1 MASSATLDV
10 ERNDT
15 ARDQLLVTNAEL
27 EDLRELL
34 DEVIRLRRSVKHR
47 PDPSWS

>member
-10 ERNDT
+10 ERNDN
-15 ARDQLLVTNAEL
+15 ARDYLLVTNAEL
-27 EDLRELL
+27 KDLRALL
-34 DEVIRLRRSVKHR
+34 EEVIGHWRSVKHR